1 MRRLKII
8 ILCAAAH
15 CAEEAGRPAGPLP
28 PGGVDLPGDVS
39 TGEDPDRPRLDLPDH
54 DGGSTS
60 SGSSGGLGTS
70 TGETTG
76 DPDETGSGASSTG
89 DASTTGPGPGEGST
103 GSSGSSG
110 DAPGVCGDGAC
121 DAAEA
126 AVPCYTPG
134 WCYGDCKA
142 LPACLSPL
150 PLHTRGGGAQ
160 VVLRAPARGLPGHR
174 ARRLLRPGRGR
185 QPGGRGLDARIRAL
199 GGEVHVR

>member
-142 LPACLSPL
+142 LPACLSPCPCTPEAAAL
-150 PLHTRGGGAQ
+150 KSFCAL
-160 VVLRAPARGLPGHR
+160 LPG
-174 ARRLLRPGRGR
+174 ACPATE
-185 QPGGRGLDARIRAL
+185 PGGYCDPDGDGNPADGDWTL
-199 GGEVHVR
+199 GSVQWAAKCM